1 MRRKHNCVLAS
12 DASTGSGN
20 YCDTTL
26 DEISHDQLL
35 AVRGDWTAVKCTVC
49 NGYARNRT
57 QNYPMTGSP
66 PSNEPGNRPRVS
78 AGPSGPTNTPE
89 SHATSP
95 SLLFVEI
102 FLAAILFFALLVS
115 PILGALIDLFAD
127 SDDPSVSEVAQTS
140 VFAIFI
146 LTLGFQVIQGCFPW
160 VHSRRRGFT
169 IAQDW
174 HFRTEL
180 PGDLAAG
187 AVMAIGCFGGAQL
200 ATRATAWLVRLKD
213 TDDAS
218 NADILVDNK
227 GSLWI
232 IGVIL
237 LVVIGAPL
245 AEELLFRGFLLRTLQ
260 RRFGSIFAIVVS
272 SLLFTIPHWQA
283 DASWQETVVLLSA
296 LGVVGL
302 VLAIGAVVT
311 DRLGPPMIAHFL
323 FNATGT
329 LIALFA

>member
-1 MRRKHNCVLAS
+1 
-12 DASTGSGN
+12 
-20 YCDTTL
+20 
-26 DEISHDQLL
+26 
-35 AVRGDWTAVKCTVC
+35 
-49 NGYARNRT
+49 
-57 QNYPMTGSP
+57 MTGSP
-66 PSNEPGNRPRVS
+66 SSNGPGNRSRAS
-78 AGPSGPTNTPE
+78 AGPSGPTNTPG

-95 SLLFVEI
+95 SLLFLEI
-102 FLAAILFFALLVS
+102 FLAAMLFFTLLVS

-127 SDDPSVSEVAQTS
+127 GADPSVGEAAQTS

-146 LTLGFQVIQGCFPW
+146 LTLGFQIIQGFFPW

-174 HFRTEL
+174 HFHSEL
-180 PGDLAAG
+180 PRDVAAG
-187 AVMAIGCFGGAQL
+187 VIMAIGCFAGAQF
-200 ATRATAWLVRLKD
+200 ATLGTAWLVGLKD

-218 NADILVDNK
+218 NTDILVDNQD
-227 GSLWI
+227 SLWI

-260 RRFGSIFAIVVS
+260 RRFGNIFAIVVS
-272 SLLFTIPHWQA
+272 SLVFAIPHWQA

-302 VLAIGAVVT
+302 VLAVGAVVT
-311 DRLGPPMIAHFL
+311 DRLGPAIIAHFL